1 MSRRQATVTAP
12 AIVAGPA
19 LRDTL
24 LLAAVLAAV
33 LVSCLAVIRSSHAC
47 RQLYAQ
53 LQSLEATRWHL
64 QEDYSRLLL
73 EQSTWASHHRVEKV
87 ARNELLMT
95 APDLAR
101 FKVVS
106 P

>member
-73 EQSTWASHHRVEKV
+73 EQSTWASHHRVEQV
-87 ARNELLMT
+87 AADDLGMR
-95 APDLAR
+95 APSMAYR
-101 FKVVS
+101 AVVEQ
-106 P
+106 